1 MKNLIKPKAL
11 RLKQS
16 INWQK
21 CHNDLGFSPMVTKN
35 GANGDPLA
43 PMVMDVMAPMGHPI
57 AIGTNGDHHWIQW
70 RSPLDPM
77 AITIGDRW
85 RH

>member
-16 INWQK
+16 MNWQK
-21 CHNDLGFSPMVTKN
+21 RHNDLGFSPMVTKN

-43 PMVMDVMAPMGHPI
+43 PMVMDVMAPMEHPI
-57 AIGTNGDHHWIQW
+57 TIGTNGDHHWIQW
-70 RSPLDPM
+70 RSPLVING
-77 AITIGDRW
+77 AI
-85 RH
+85 